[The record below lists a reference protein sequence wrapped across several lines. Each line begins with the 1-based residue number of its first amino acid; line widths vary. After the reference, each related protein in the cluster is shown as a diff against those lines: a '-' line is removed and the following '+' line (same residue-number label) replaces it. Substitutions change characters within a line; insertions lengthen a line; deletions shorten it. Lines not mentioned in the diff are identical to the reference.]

1 MRGAGLVLVLGLVVG
16 GALGGLGL
24 VLFLNRASTGAAP
37 EAPKPAPPAVPLPLP
52 EARVEKPR
60 FRLTPRERA
69 VLRDLVV
76 DDLQGW
82 VDGGDS
88 LAGRLEKT
96 GRSSLPRRVSVAEL
110 VRRYQ
115 ENEVA
120 ADAELKGNEVVVP
133 GAEID
138 SISKDVLDNP
148 FVALKTGRLLE
159 KVLARFLKESTPS
172 LMGLKRGQTVSLRCV
187 AKGLTLQQ
195 VMLADCR
202 VLDGPAVSALSDD
215 LMTRLE
221 QALQPG
227 VAPPDGG
234 EAMVLLAITIA
245 RLLPAGC
252 EAGLRAPECS
262 PELLMKDR
270 KRFEATARSV
280 TAELRAA
287 GLTWAQDRKQA
298 DGG

>member
-1 MRGAGLVLVLGLVVG
+1 MRGAGLVLVLGLAVG

-24 VLFLNRASTGAAP
+24 VLFLNRASTGAAT
-37 EAPKPAPPAVPLPLP
+37 EAPKQAPPAVPLPLQ

-60 FRLTPRERA
+60 FRLSSRERA
-69 VLRDLVV
+69 VLREVV
-76 DDLQGW
+76 DDDLRVW

-88 LAGRLEKT
+88 LAGTHESTR
-96 GRSSLPRRVSVAEL
+96 RAALPRRVSVAEL
-110 VRRYQ
+110 LRRYQ

-133 GAEID
+133 RAEID
-138 SISKDVLDNP
+138 SISKDALDNP

-159 KVLARFLKESTPS
+159 KVVARFSKERTSS
-172 LMGLKRGQTVSLRCV
+172 LMGLKRGQMVSLRCV
-187 AKGLTLQQ
+187 VRGLMLQQ
-195 VMLADCR
+195 VVLADCG
-202 VLDGPAVSALSDD
+202 VLDGPAESALGDD
-215 LMTRLE
+215 LMARLE

-234 EAMVLLAITIA
+234 EGMLLLGITIA

-252 EAGLRAPECS
+252 ETGLRAPGCS
-262 PELLMKDR
+262 AEPLMKDR
-270 KRFEATARSV
+270 PRFETTLRSV

-287 GLTWAQDRKQA
+287 GLTWAQDRKQT

>member
-1 MRGAGLVLVLGLVVG
+1 MRGAGLVLVLGLAVG

-24 VLFLNRASTGAAP
+24 VLFLNRTAPASAPELPQAPAAP
-37 EAPKPAPPAVPLPLP
+37 RPLQV
-52 EARVEKPR
+52 AQVEKPR
-60 FRLTPRERA
+60 FRLDPRERA

-82 VDGGDS
+82 AEGGDS
-88 LAGRLEKT
+88 MAGRVEKT
-96 GRSSLPRRVSVAEL
+96 GRSALPRRVSVAEL

-133 GAEID
+133 QAEID

-159 KVLARFLKESTPS
+159 KVLARFSKERTPS
-172 LMGLKRGQTVSLRCV
+172 LMGLKRGQSVSLLCV
-187 AKGLTLQQ
+187 VKGLTLQQ
-195 VMLADCR
+195 VVLADCR
-202 VLDGPAVSALSDD
+202 VLDGPAVSALGDD

-227 VAPPDGG
+227 VAPPEGG
-234 EAMVLLAITIA
+234 EAMVLLAVTIA

-252 EAGLRAPECS
+252 EQGLRAPGCS
-262 PELLMKDR
+262 AEVLMKDR
-270 KRFEATARSV
+270 PRFETMLRSV

-287 GLTWAQDRKQA
+287 GLTWAQDVQKV